1 MSTCISREVSCP
13 RCGAANQSRMWIGVE
28 SSQNPELRARLLD
41 GTFFDWR
48 CPDCGY
54 EAKLVY
60 PCLYHDRENR
70 AMICLA
76 PNGEAGGLN
85 ARAQEFPGLESVKMR
100 EVATPEELKE
110 KILIFEAGLDDLA
123 VEAVKLAL
131 LDLVEKKKGCRAD
144 RAFFLVKSEE
154 LDYIGFSV
162 FLRGAVEPIYQGTRL
177 TVYERSLE
185 ALEGAAPEDGAFLR
199 VDAPLAET
207 LLEDIR
213 QD

>member
-1 MSTCISREVSCP
+1 MSTCISREISCP

-54 EAKLVY
+54 EAKLIY
-60 PCLYHDRENR
+60 PCLYHDRENGV
-70 AMICLA
+70 MICLA
-76 PNGEAGGLN
+76 PNGEADGLN
-85 ARAQEFPGLESVKMR
+85 ARAREYPGLESVKMR
-100 EVATPEELKE
+100 TVASPEELKE

-131 LDLVEKKKGCRAD
+131 LELVEKKRDCRAE
-144 RAFFLVKSEE
+144 RAFFLVRDEA
-154 LDYIGFSV
+154 LDYIGFSI
-162 FLRGAVEPIYQGTRL
+162 FLRGAAGPIYQGTRL
-177 TVYERSLE
+177 AVYERSLE
-185 ALEGAAPEDGAFLR
+185 ALKNASPEEGAFAR

-207 LLEDIR
+207 LLEEIQED
-213 QD
+213 